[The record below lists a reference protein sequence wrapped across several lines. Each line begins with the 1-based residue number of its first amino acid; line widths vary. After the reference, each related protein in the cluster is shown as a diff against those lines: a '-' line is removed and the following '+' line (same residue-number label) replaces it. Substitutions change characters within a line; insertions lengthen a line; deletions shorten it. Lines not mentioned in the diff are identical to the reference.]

1 MKHSVHGRRF
11 ASLALVLCLLAAPA
25 AVMAKKGEKSF
36 RRGVEHEK
44 AQQWERAAQ
53 EFALA
58 VAANPS
64 EMEFQL
70 HYRRALF
77 NASQKFMEQGRAL
90 AEQGDYRGAYNAYRQ
105 AYGYDPVNELAVA
118 EMERML
124 RLQREREGATGN
136 GHSRPGGSPSGNGDG
151 ASTVPTSY
159 QTAAGVPA
167 AAARGAQSGAQ
178 TRPSTV
184 APPSP
189 AREEAQRVI
198 SWSSDLEGFIR
209 KMAEELGLNVLFDRD
224 FPKRTLNISLR
235 NVTAARA
242 LDHVFV
248 AQGLF
253 FQRLDR
259 RTILVADATKRGQ
272 YQQLVLRTFYLQNA
286 DPNEVR
292 TLINASLPPNAGRQ
306 PVVTPNKATNSITVR
321 DTAENIRLIED
332 LIAAVDKDRAEVVM
346 DVSIYEVSRT
356 DLLQLGNQIGDAN
369 TLGNLGGL
377 NPLQILVGGPN
388 GRGQLVTNPGT
399 GTGKD
404 TGTTKALADTLTG
417 AAAAA
422 LVPTAIGG
430 AFVLPATRLSLFQSK
445 ENTRLLAHTQVHA
458 FDGEQSSTR
467 IGQKVPIQTAQ
478 VTPFGGIGGAGVQPQ
493 QGATSGL
500 FGGSGYPVIQYQ
512 DTGLI
517 LKFTP
522 QVFPNQDVQVKMEI
536 ESNDVI
542 GGANA
547 LTPTFSQR
555 AVSGMARIPNN
566 RTMMIASVAQDK
578 ESRGRQGLP
587 ILGLIPILGRLFS
600 MPTRNDSNNDIV
612 ITVTPRVLRAPVV
625 TPEDIDMRP
634 SGTLQGPITG
644 TLEAMVHEAEREE
657 QLAAARQ
664 LPTNANVE
672 LPAAPAPSAAEAASS
687 HHATAPTAQTAAQP
701 SAQPAATQTAQAADA
716 EQPSF
721 VPAPRILAGAAGVA
735 NGGLTAANAFAPA
748 ANAFVPVVHTED
760 RPPPAAAIK
769 TTAPAAAANGASTP
783 AAAPAPTALSTLA
796 PQAELYVVPVQ
807 TEMRVG
813 ARQRLMVFIKTPTP
827 LALAAATLKFDP
839 KVIAV
844 RSVEKGSLFAG
855 GAAQP
860 SITQSVDESGFV
872 LALVAPPAG
881 IPIAGMGV
889 LLFIEIEALKSGE
902 TSVGFEQTGVHLMS
916 AEGRSLPAQGA
927 QIRLA
932 VK

>member
-1 MKHSVHGRRF
+1 MKHSVPARSF
-11 ASLALVLCLLAAPA
+11 ASLLVVLCLLAAPV
-25 AVMAKKGEKSF
+25 AVLAKKGEKNF
-36 RRGVEHEK
+36 KRGVEHEK

-77 NASQKFMEQGRAL
+77 NASQKFMEQGRTL

-105 AYGYDPVNELAVA
+105 AYGYDPVNELALA
-118 EMERML
+118 EMERVL
-124 RLQREREGATGN
+124 RLQREREGANGGGN
-136 GHSRPGGSPSGNGDG
+136 GNGGQARPGAG
-151 ASTVPTSY
+151 TVPTSY
-159 QTAAGVPA
+159 DGAAAGAPV
-167 AAARGAQSGAQ
+167 AARPAQQQPAQ
-178 TRPSTV
+178 PPPATRDEV
-184 APPSP
+184 
-189 AREEAQRVI
+189 QRVI
-198 SWSSDLEGFIR
+198 NYSGDLEGFIR
-209 KMAEELGLNVLFDRD
+209 QTAEKLEMNVIFDRD
-224 FPKRTLNISLR
+224 FPRRTVTINLR

-248 AQGLF
+248 AHGLF

-259 RTILVADATKRGQ
+259 RTILVADQTKRGQ
-272 YQQLVLRTFYLQNA
+272 YQQLVLRTFYLQNI
-286 DPNEVR
+286 DPNDAR

-332 LIAAVDKDRAEVVM
+332 LLASIDKDRAEVVM

-356 DLLQLGNQIGDAN
+356 DLLQLGNQIGDAS

-388 GRGQLVTNPGT
+388 GRGGVVTNPGT
-399 GTGKD
+399 GDGKGG
-404 TGTTKALADTLTG
+404 GTTKALADVVTTAAG
-417 AAAAA
+417 AVA
-422 LVPTAIGG
+422 LPTAIGG
-430 AFVLPATRLSLFQSK
+430 AFVLPATRLSLFQSR

-478 VTPFGGIGGAGVQPQ
+478 VTPFGGFGAGATQPQ
-493 QGATSGL
+493 QGATTGL
-500 FGGSGYPVIQYQ
+500 FGGSGFPVIQYQ

-555 AVSGMARIPNN
+555 SVSGMARIPNN

-587 ILGLIPILGRLFS
+587 LLGLIPVLGRLFS
-600 MPTRNDSNNDIV
+600 LPTRNDVNNDIV

-625 TPEDIDMRP
+625 TPEDIEIRP
-634 SGTLQGPITG
+634 SGTLQSPVGS

-664 LPTNANVE
+664 LPTDVSVE
-672 LPAAPAPSAAEAASS
+672 LPPAPSPAAEAASA
-687 HHATAPTAQTAAQP
+687 HHAQAPAAQTAR
-701 SAQPAATQTAQAADA
+701 AARPADA
-716 EQPSF
+716 EQPAF
-721 VPAPRILAGAAGVA
+721 VPAPKILAGAPAGA
-735 NGGLTAANAFAPA
+735 PAGGGLTAVNAFAPSA
-748 ANAFVPVVHTED
+748 AAVVPAVHTED
-760 RPPPAAAIK
+760 PLPPSVKAAENKPAAPSAA
-769 TTAPAAAANGASTP
+769 TAPDAPSSAAANIV
-783 AAAPAPTALSTLA
+783 AAA
-796 PQAELYVVPVQ
+796 PQAELYVVAGQ
-807 TEMRVG
+807 AEMRVG
-813 ARQRLMVFIKTPTP
+813 GRQRLMVFIKTPTP

-844 RSVEKGSLFAG
+844 RSVEKGSLFAE

-860 SITQSVDESGFV
+860 SVTQSVDQSGSV
-872 LALVAPPAG
+872 LALVAPAAG
-881 IPIAGMGV
+881 APITGMGV
-889 LLFIEIEALKSGE
+889 LLFVEIEALRAGE
-902 TSVGFEQTGVHLMS
+902 TVVGFEQTGVHLMS
-916 AEGRSLPAQGA
+916 ADGRSLPAHGS

-932 VK
+932 VKQ